1 MGTSQS
7 TSVAAPRLLRE
18 NTGLS
23 SSSEPLNQRKKTRGS
38 SSSLATLRR
47 RLLLRRRRSSK
58 CPDHARHMRDLLSGC
73 SLAEVSALCEQYEAL
88 AALKDLSVQADLARP
103 PASAKKL
110 DLAALFEARVAADVE
125 LVYAGACFPAHR
137 AVLAAR
143 CPYFRQVLGRF
154 PGHGARIGLEL
165 RTPGVDA
172 PLFGALLKL
181 LYTGELAPHQHDRP
195 LLARLADEFG
205 GAPNPLE
212 QDLRYLLETGD
223 FADAMLVFTKGNG
236 SSSSSSSSG
245 HSEYGFSSLGT
256 LELPCH
262 KAVLAARSPFFRNL
276 VQRRNRG
283 EELQPERAGLNLATR
298 IVLDESVIP
307 QRFARVL
314 LHAVYLDVVDL
325 GLVHRPLEGGPSAL
339 EDAMELYQIGR
350 FLELDILSQGC
361 EDLILEMLA
370 PQNLAIVLA
379 WGARP
384 YGSAWVYRQAV
395 NYLRDEF
402 QPISQSGV
410 LLQLSAEHLREA
422 LSSDFLQAS
431 ELEVLQAVLKWGEHQ
446 LVRRMEDREPNLL
459 SHTAHSVARKG
470 VKKRD
475 LSDVELREI
484 LSPLLPLVRM
494 DHVLPA
500 HAETL
505 AHAVRRG
512 LLPTPPSHMLGGD
525 RDAVRIHAWIR
536 STSGCAQGV
545 WMRPRLFMPYYEE
558 AKAVLEEHFS
568 QAVDVVRAA
577 VRRPDDIPDT
587 LYMVDERRNMEAAG
601 ANPPPPLPDAA
612 TLGQMVKRE
621 QKMRQ
626 SPLVLRALSLPLTS
640 RHLVLG
646 QVRLRV
652 VREFNLPDATAQLL
666 ENASGLKDQE
676 EAARR
681 RGPFARP
688 LSASQEHLL
697 YSRRRPEADV
707 GADGHLS
714 EVMPDV
720 AMATSS
726 FGQLEL
732 EESEIELDLG
742 DGYCQQRF
750 FHY

>member
-18 NTGLS
+18 NTGLCS
-23 SSSEPLNQRKKTRGS
+23 SSDPLNQRKKARGS

-58 CPDHARHMRDLLSGC
+58 CPDHARYMRELLSGC

-103 PASAKKL
+103 PASAKKH
-110 DLAALFEARVAADVE
+110 DLAALFETRVAADVE

-137 AVLAAR
+137 AILAAR

-172 PLFGALLKL
+172 ALFGALLKL

-195 LLARLADEFG
+195 LLGRLADEFG

-256 LELPCH
+256 LERPCH
-262 KAVLAARSPFFRNL
+262 KAVLAARSPFFKNL

-307 QRFARVL
+307 QRFSSVL
-314 LHAVYLDVVDL
+314 LHAVYLDEVNL
-325 GLVHRPLEGGPSAL
+325 ALVCRPLEGGPTSL

-361 EDLILEMLA
+361 EDLILEMLT
-370 PQNLAIVLA
+370 PNNLATVLA

-402 QPISQSGV
+402 QPFSQSPV

-431 ELEVLQAVLKWGEHQ
+431 EHEVLQAVLKWGEHQ

-500 HAETL
+500 NAETL

-545 WMRPRLFMPYYEE
+545 WIRPRLFMPYYEE

-587 LYMVDERRNMEAAG
+587 LYMVDERRNLEAAS
-601 ANPPPPLPDAA
+601 ANPAPPLPDPA
-612 TLGQMVKRE
+612 TLSQMVKRE
-621 QKMRQ
+621 QKLRQ

-640 RHLVLG
+640 RHLVLS

-697 YSRRRPEADV
+697 YSRRRPEADA

-720 AMATSS
+720 AMATAS
-726 FGQLEL
+726 FNQLEL